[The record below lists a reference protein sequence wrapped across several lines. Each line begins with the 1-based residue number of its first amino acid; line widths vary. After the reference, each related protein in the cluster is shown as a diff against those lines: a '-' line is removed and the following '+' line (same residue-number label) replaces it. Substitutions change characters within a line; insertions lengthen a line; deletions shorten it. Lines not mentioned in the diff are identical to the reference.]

1 MLQGVICDYLSQL
14 CTFTKQIAVNVNN
27 AQSLVTIS
35 NNVVIWMII
44 SGLLISML
52 AGLAFSS
59 IIQKEMVSS
68 YGGLLIIFTAVG
80 MVVLQSSEL
89 AYLVIVKFISVSV
102 MAVFG
107 DEEQEIDHVM
117 KMIILAGAAL
127 LLLILNTRYNNQAFP
142 ALVTDVVVASV
153 GLLVIRAIKFLPCLI
168 PFIVLGVAF
177 VILRNHGVGADVMT
191 EFFENLIHGV
201 L

>member
-59 IIQKEMVSS
+59 IIQKEMISS

-80 MVVLQSSEL
+80 MVVLQTSEL

-107 DEEQEIDHVM
+107 DEEQEIDHVV
-117 KMIILAGAAL
+117 KMVILAGAAL

-142 ALVTDVVVASV
+142 ALVTDVVVASI

>member
-27 AQSLVTIS
+27 AQSLVSIS

-59 IIQKEMVSS
+59 IIKSEMISS
-68 YGGLLIIFTAVG
+68 YGGLLIIFTSVG

-89 AYLVIVKFISVSV
+89 AYLVIIKFISVSL
-102 MAVFG
+102 MSVFG
-107 DEEQEIDHVM
+107 DEDQAIDNVM
-117 KMIILAGAAL
+117 KMFILAAVGF
-127 LLLILNTRYNNQAFP
+127 LLLILHTRYNNQAFP
-142 ALVTDVVVASV
+142 AIVTDVAVASI
-153 GLLVIRAIKFLPCLI
+153 GLLVMRAIKYLPCLI
-168 PFIVLGVAF
+168 PFIVLGVVFA
-177 VILRNHGVGADVMT
+177 ILRNHGMGADVMT

-201 L
+201 I

>member
-1 MLQGVICDYLSQL
+1 
-14 CTFTKQIAVNVNN
+14 
-27 AQSLVTIS
+27 
-35 NNVVIWMII
+35 
-44 SGLLISML
+44 ML

-59 IIQKEMVSS
+59 IIQKEMISS

-80 MVVLQSSEL
+80 MVVLQTSEL

-107 DEEQEIDHVM
+107 DEEQEIDHVV
-117 KMIILAGAAL
+117 KMVILAGAAL

-142 ALVTDVVVASV
+142 ALVTDVVVASI